1 MSQKFSL
8 FLCSVCFIS
17 LSGLQRALVESYILI
32 LITTIN
38 IKANNI
44 GMLKMKALVL
54 SGGKG
59 TRLRP
64 LTFTCAKQL
73 IPVANK
79 PILGYVLDQVAETG
93 INDVGIITAPETS
106 DYVKEYVKDGSEWNF
121 NTVYI
126 AQEPLGLAHAV
137 KTAQTFLADDS
148 FVMCLGDNV
157 TGQGVK
163 TFVQKFKKENL
174 DALIILKEV
183 DEPSNFGIA
192 QLDPKGNIIKL
203 VEKPKTPIGNLAI
216 IGTYL
221 FSNKIHQ
228 AIKRIKPSW
237 RGELEITD
245 AIQEMINLGFK
256 VKAEILD
263 SWWLDTGKK
272 DDILS
277 ANAKILDEYIE
288 RDIRGK
294 VTNSTIDGRVK
305 IDTEATILNSTIRGP
320 CIIGKNALIEDS
332 FIGPY
337 TSIGENSH
345 IINSLM
351 EYCVIL
357 ENVTVKDVERLDES
371 LIGKNAKVT
380 KNTKNKTIKLHIGD
394 YSEVEV

>member
-1 MSQKFSL
+1 
-8 FLCSVCFIS
+8 
-17 LSGLQRALVESYILI
+17 
-32 LITTIN
+32 
-38 IKANNI
+38 
-44 GMLKMKALVL
+44 MKALVL

-79 PILGYVLDQVAETG
+79 PILGYVLDQVASTSIKNVGLIIARETG
-93 INDVGIITAPETS
+93 Q
-106 DYVKEYVKDGSEWNF
+106 YVKDYVNDGSAWNLKV
-121 NTVYI
+121 TYI
-126 AQEPLGLAHAV
+126 PQEPLGLAHAV
-137 KTAQTFLADDS
+137 KTAKSFLGQDS

-157 TGQGVK
+157 TGQSLSAFVK
-163 TFVQKFKKENL
+163 KFKNEKL

-183 DEPSNFGIA
+183 ENPSSFGIA
-192 QLDPKGNIIKL
+192 QLDKEGNIVRL
-203 VEKPKTPIGNLAI
+203 VEKPKTPMGNLAI

-228 AIKRIKPSW
+228 AIEKIKPSW

-245 AIQEMINLGFK
+245 AIQEMIDMGFS
-256 VKAEILD
+256 VKAEILN

-277 ANAKILDEYIE
+277 ANAKILDEYIQL
-288 RDIRGK
+288 DVKGT

-305 IDTEATILNSTIRGP
+305 VEPEAKIINSTIRGP
-320 CIIGKNALIEDS
+320 CIIGKNALVENS

-337 TSIGENSH
+337 SSVGDNSK
-345 IINSLM
+345 ILNSNV
-351 EYCVIL
+351 EYCVIQ
-357 ENVTVKDVERLDES
+357 ESVTIKDVERLEDS
-371 LIGKNAKVT
+371 LIGKYAKVT
-380 KNTKNKTIKLHIGD
+380 RNQRNRTIKVHMGD